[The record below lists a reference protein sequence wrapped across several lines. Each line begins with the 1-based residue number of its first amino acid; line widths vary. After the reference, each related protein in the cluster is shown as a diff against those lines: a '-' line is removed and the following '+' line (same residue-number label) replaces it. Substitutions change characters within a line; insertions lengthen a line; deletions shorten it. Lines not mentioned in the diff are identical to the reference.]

1 MTDLAQV
8 SPTVGDAL
16 VQGAP
21 LGVAGAGRPRL
32 TIELRKDG
40 VPVDILAMV
49 RG

>member
-8 SPTVGDAL
+8 SPAVGDTL

-21 LGVAGAGRPRL
+21 LGITGSGRPRL
-32 TIELRKDG
+32 TIELRKNG